1 MIDVVN
7 EKRALMEPYA
17 NVADEVTENLQF
29 HANSDID
36 PLLEE
41 HGRVEEEAAENE
53 MEEGHVTLG
62 GDQLINVN
70 AVKLTQSVSNI
81 ENDGI
86 INSKIRS
93 LEIKQRQVFDIV
105 HRLARD
111 FMKY

>member
-7 EKRALMEPYA
+7 ENRALMEPYA
-17 NVADEVTENLQF
+17 NVADEVIANLQF

-41 HGRVEEEAAENE
+41 HGPVEEKAGENE
-53 MEEGHVTLG
+53 MEENHITLG
-62 GDQLINVN
+62 GDQLINANV
-70 AVKLTQSVSNI
+70 VKLTQSVGNI

-86 INSKIRS
+86 ITSKICS

-111 FMKY
+111 FTKY